1 VTSQELDAFLR
12 VAKEHGLTRLNIV
25 GVVVADFAPV
35 HRLGEETRKPEEP
48 PKDEVEKWERVERDL
63 LSGPIA

>member
-1 VTSQELDAFLR
+1 MTSQELDAYLR

-35 HRLGEETRKPEEP
+35 QRAAEETRKPEEP
-48 PKDEVEKWERVERDL
+48 PKDEVEKWERIERDL
-63 LSGPIA
+63 LNRAPA